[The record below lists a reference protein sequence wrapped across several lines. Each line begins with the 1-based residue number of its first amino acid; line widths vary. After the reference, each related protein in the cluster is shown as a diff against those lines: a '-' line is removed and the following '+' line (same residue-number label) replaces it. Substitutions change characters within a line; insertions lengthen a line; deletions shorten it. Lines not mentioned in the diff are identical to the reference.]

1 MDQAKGGAVFELATP
16 WALLLIP
23 VPLFLWYLLPRAKVK
38 LPAALKVPFFEA
50 MAGIVEQ
57 ENRLISA
64 KTLLLIP
71 VLVWVLLVIA
81 LSGPR
86 WVGEPKPVA
95 REGYNIMMVL
105 DLSGSMEITDMLL
118 HGRPVSRLLVVKRAA
133 EQFVEDRVG
142 DRIGLILFGTRA
154 YLQTPLTYD
163 RHSVLMRI
171 DDATAGLAGK
181 TTSIGDAV
189 GLAVKRLQDV
199 PSKGRVIIL
208 LTDGANNSGVLA
220 PLKAAELAKQDGIKI
235 YTIGLG
241 SEADPRALTSDFFA
255 PTLSAELDEKTLEE
269 MAKMTGGRYFR
280 ATDPESLQS
289 IYQTINQLETVKQ
302 EQATVRP
309 QKEYYPWFV
318 AFALLLCFYWLIS
331 KADLFVYLRSFL
343 KVERSLSH
351 DS

>member
-1 MDQAKGGAVFELATP
+1 MDQAKGGAMFELATP

-241 SEADPRALTSDFFA
+241 SEADPRALTGDFFA
-255 PTLSAELDEKTLEE
+255 PTLSAELDEKTLEK

-343 KVERSLSH
+343 KVERLKS
-351 DS
+351 

>member
-1 MDQAKGGAVFELATP
+1 MFELVNP
-16 WALLLIP
+16 WVLVALPLP
-23 VPLFLWYLLPRAKVK
+23 VVIWYLLPRVTVT
-38 LPAALKVPFFEA
+38 LPTALKVPFFEA

-57 ENRLISA
+57 EKRSVSAQKLLIIPA
-64 KTLLLIP
+64 VVWLLL
-71 VLVWVLLVIA
+71 VLA

-105 DLSGSMEITDMLL
+105 DLSGSMEINDMIL
-118 HGRPVSRLLVVKRAA
+118 HGRPASRLLVVKRAA
-133 EQFVEDRVG
+133 EQFVQDRKG

-163 RHSVLMRI
+163 KHSVLMRI
-171 DDATAGLAGK
+171 EDATAGLAGK

-189 GLAVKRLQDV
+189 GLAVKRLDEV
-199 PSKGRVIIL
+199 PKEGRVIIL

-220 PLKAAELAKQDGIKI
+220 PLKAAELARDDGIKI

-241 SEADPRALTSDFFA
+241 SEADPRALSMDFFNQNVTA
-255 PTLSAELDEKTLEE
+255 DLDEDTLKK
-269 MAKMTGGRYFR
+269 MADMTGGRYFR
-280 ATDPESLQS
+280 ATDTESLQA

-318 AFALLLCFYWLIS
+318 GLALLLSFYWMGR
-331 KADLFVYLRSFL
+331 KAEWVFNMKALFRSREEL
-343 KVERSLSH
+343 KL
-351 DS
+351 